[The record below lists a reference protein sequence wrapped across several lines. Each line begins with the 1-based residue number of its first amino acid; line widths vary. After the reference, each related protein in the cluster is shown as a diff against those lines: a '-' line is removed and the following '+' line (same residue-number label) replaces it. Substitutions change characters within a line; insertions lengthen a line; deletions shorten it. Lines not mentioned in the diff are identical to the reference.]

1 MVMAKRKKNIQGN
14 IKDKVNFVGRWGT
27 KETERKEAERQTAC
41 YEWRVSPT

>member
-27 KETERKEAERQTAC
+27 KETERKEAERQKC
-41 YEWRVSPT
+41 DLGNNVLWR